1 MTTPSAGV
9 ANDDR
14 IALLAALYGSS
25 RVAALSAEVETLL
38 DRHRPP
44 RAAGVPWSERDLWLI
59 TYADQFQQPG
69 RVPLEALHHFLSRHL
84 GGWVNGVH
92 VLPFYPWSSD
102 DGFSVVDYGRVDP
115 RYGDWEH
122 LAGIAADFRL
132 MVDAVI
138 NHMSAR
144 SDWFRGFLDGD
155 PRFAGLFRT
164 ADPAADLSATVRPR
178 AAPLLTRFQG
188 AAGPVWVWT
197 TFSADQVDLDYRRS
211 EVLLRVA
218 EVLLDYARRGAQ
230 MIRLDA
236 VAFLWKEEG
245 TTSAHLPQTHAIIQF
260 LRSCLDDTYPGVLL
274 VTETNVPH
282 QENVSYFGDGTRREA
297 QLVYQFPLA
306 PLVLDAFL
314 REDASSLRDWAG
326 GLELTAPGTTFLNF
340 LASHDGVG
348 VRPAEGL
355 LSAGAIAALAEHSR
369 HAGGDVGT
377 RSLSDGSTAP
387 YELNCTWFDLLAAG
401 LDERGAVARH
411 LASHAVMLAL
421 RGVPALYVHSL
432 FGSSNDRQG
441 YAATGRPRSLNRR
454 RFTDPAALEADLADP
469 QHRAHAVLTGM
480 RRLAE
485 LRISH
490 PAFHPDAPQAF
501 LEAPR
506 EVLVVERT
514 SPEGSRARVL
524 VNVSGRTMEAPGPA
538 GGGWCSLADG
548 SPAAPRVAIELGPW
562 ESVWLTAQP

>member
-1 MTTPSAGV
+1 MTTPSWRPAS
-9 ANDDR
+9 DDR
-14 IALLAALYGSS
+14 KALLASLYGSS
-25 RVAALSAEVETLL
+25 KAAALSAEVDRLL
-38 DRHRPP
+38 ERHRPP
-44 RAAGVPWSERDLWLI
+44 RTAGVPWTERDLWLI

-69 RVPLEALHHFLSRHL
+69 QVPLETLHRFLDRHL

-102 DGFSVVDYGRVDP
+102 DGFSVLDYERVDP
-115 RYGDWEH
+115 RYGGWEH

-132 MVDAVI
+132 MVDAVV
-138 NHMSAR
+138 NHMSAG

-155 PRFAGLFRT
+155 PRFAGFFRT

-178 AAPLLTRFQG
+178 ATPLLTRFQ
-188 AAGPVWVWT
+188 AADGPVWVWT
-197 TFSADQVDLDYRRS
+197 TFSADQVDLDYRRPD
-211 EVLLRVA
+211 VLLRVA

-236 VAFLWKEEG
+236 IAFLWKEEG
-245 TTSAHLPQTHAIIQF
+245 TTSVHLPQTHAVIQF

-274 VTETNVPH
+274 VSETNVPH
-282 QENVSYFGDGTRREA
+282 EENVSYFGDGTRREA

-314 REDASSLRDWAG
+314 REDATSLREWAG
-326 GLELTAPGTTFLNF
+326 SLELTVPGTTFLNF

-355 LSAGAIAALAEHSR
+355 LPADAIVALAEHSR
-369 HAGGDVGT
+369 HAGGEVGM
-377 RSLSDGSTAP
+377 RSLPDGSTAP

-401 LDERGAVARH
+401 LDERGAMARH

-421 RGVPALYVHSL
+421 RGVPAVYVHSL
-432 FGSSNDRQG
+432 FGSSNDREG
-441 YAATGRPRSLNRR
+441 YAATGRARSLNRG
-454 RFTDPAALEADLADP
+454 RFTDPAALGAALVDP
-469 QHRAHAVLTGM
+469 QHRAHTVLTGM

-490 PAFHPDAPQAF
+490 PAFHPDAAQAF
-501 LEAPR
+501 PEGPR
-506 EVLVVERT
+506 EVLTVERT

-524 VNVSGRTMEAPGPA
+524 VNVSGRTVAAPGPA
-538 GGGWCSLADG
+538 AAGWSSLVDG
-548 SPAAPRVAIELGPW
+548 RALVPRAALELAPWQSLWLAAPG
-562 ESVWLTAQP
+562 